1 MFKEILEEILRKGDG
16 LKGIT
21 LMGIDGIGIETI
33 SHDESVDIEKIGIEM
48 SGFIRKIAE
57 LSSYINSGDINEF
70 HLFFSGYTVLI
81 KMVGTG
87 YFLMAIL
94 STGGN
99 FGKVRYYLKRGAD
112 LVEKE
117 L

>member
-1 MFKEILEEILRKGDG
+1 MFKEILEEIIRRSEGI
-16 LKGIT
+16 KGIT
-21 LMGIDGIGIETI
+21 LMGIDGIGIENMVVDNSI
-33 SHDESVDIEKIGIEM
+33 DIEKMGIEM
-48 SGFIRKIAE
+48 SGFIRKVAE

-70 HLFFSGYTVLI
+70 HLFFSGYTILI

-87 YFLMAIL
+87 YFLMAVL
-94 STGGN
+94 SPDGN
-99 FGKVRYYLKRGAD
+99 FGKARYYLRRGAE

>member
-1 MFKEILEEILRKGDG
+1 VFKKILEDIAKRVEGI
-16 LKGIT
+16 KGIT
-21 LMGIDGIGIETI
+21 LMGIDGIGIENLAA
-33 SHDESVDIEKIGIEM
+33 DASVDIERMGIEM
-48 SGFIRKIAE
+48 SGFIRKVIE

-70 HLFFSGYTVLI
+70 HLFFSGYTILI

-87 YFLMAIL
+87 YFLMAVL
-94 STGGN
+94 SPDGN
-99 FGKVRYYLKRGAD
+99 FGKARYYLRRGAE